1 MSAVRKLLRGSGLF
15 NAGRL
20 KFAWVNRAC
29 SRREPKTKTGLFP
42 LVKVSLNWRSGNQ
55 PARAS
60 LSWASAIWRPERVIR
75 MSGLSLRALS
85 HAADSVNVSGSPAC
99 DGGMQKACSTTCK
112 QKKMKKK
119 KSVRWMKR

>member
-15 NAGRL
+15 NAERL
-20 KFAWVNRAC
+20 KFAWVNLAC

-60 LSWASAIWRPERVIR
+60 LSWASAISRPERVMRIN
-75 MSGLSLRALS
+75 GLFFRAKS
-85 HAADSVNVSGSPAC
+85 TAEDRVKGTGSSAC
-99 DGGMQKACSTTCK
+99 DIGTRQG
-112 QKKMKKK
+112 
-119 KSVRWMKR
+119 VP